1 MDSRKSGV
9 TGTKKQLF
17 LLVDDIDLI
26 VRQLFETLAQ
36 QSNNENSLTDAQ
48 SSSIKMDPGQL
59 TDLLIQKNKALIK
72 LSQTAREQQKLFQQI
87 EAVTA
92 EIANQDQ
99 LIGSLQKHFK
109 QAEHLLASALY
120 QAKEQL
126 KVFNE
131 ANKRSVMSED
141 VIRYAHQINASCSTA
156 APLNWSSGDPRRPYP
171 LDIQMRC
178 GWLGQLSNAVVE
190 NDVKPPALLGTDG
203 IQMPKLT
210 QSDASWQ
217 QANSDLTSFNSLKSG
232 DDVDVMSSDS
242 STSDSSDSSFGND

>member
-1 MDSRKSGV
+1 MDRKKSS
-9 TGTKKQLF
+9 GTKKQL
-17 LLVDDIDLI
+17 LSLVDDIDLI
-26 VRQLFETLAQ
+26 VRQLFDTLAQ
-36 QSNNENSLTDAQ
+36 QSSNDTASTDQ
-48 SSSIKMDPGQL
+48 SNVFKMDPGQL
-59 TDLLIQKNKALIK
+59 TDLLIQKNKALID
-72 LSQTAREQQKLFQQI
+72 LSQTAREQQKLHSQI
-87 EAVTA
+87 EIVKA

-109 QAEHLLASALY
+109 QAEYLLSSALY

-126 KVFNE
+126 KVFRE

-156 APLNWSSGDPRRPYP
+156 APLNWTSGDPRRPYP

-203 IQMPKLT
+203 IQMPKLV
-210 QSDASWQ
+210 QPDASWQ
-217 QANSDLTSFNSLKSG
+217 QANSDLASFNVLKSG